1 MRRIPAIV
9 LCLLMLSLCACSSA
23 GSGDQTD
30 AEISVAADSG
40 STVTDERATEP
51 TDTEPTATEL
61 TLDMEQAVRDL
72 DEYCGLFPRSYRMSS
87 EDLPDQN
94 IVYDFT
100 GDGYDDLI
108 TGYMSGSGI
117 IVDHIVVYDVAN
129 QVFYKLGDP
138 EASYSISSFEDG
150 CLTAVE
156 YIYPDTYYSGT
167 VEFVNNELV
176 FTRIAPCSARTYA
189 FVTP

>member
-9 LCLLMLSLCACSSA
+9 VCLLMLSLCACSSA

-30 AEISVAADSG
+30 AESSAAADGG
-40 STVTDERATEP
+40 SAVTDERDTEP

-72 DEYCGLFPRSYRMSS
+72 DEYCGLFPSSYRMSS

-117 IVDHIVVYDVAN
+117 IVEHIVVYDVAN

>member
-1 MRRIPAIV
+1 MRRISAIV

-30 AEISVAADSG
+30 AESSAAADSG
-40 STVTDERATEP
+40 STVTDERAAEP

-72 DEYCGLFPRSYRMSS
+72 DEYCGLFPTSYRMSS

-138 EASYSISSFEDG
+138 EASYNISSFEDG

-176 FTRIAPCSARTYA
+176 FTRIAPCSARTYT

>member
-30 AEISVAADSG
+30 AEISAAADSG

-87 EDLPDQN
+87 EDLPDRN
-94 IVYDFT
+94 I
-100 GDGYDDLI
+100 
-108 TGYMSGSGI
+108 
-117 IVDHIVVYDVAN
+117 VYDVAN

>member
-23 GSGDQTD
+23 GSGDQAD
-30 AEISVAADSG
+30 AESSAAADSG

-61 TLDMEQAVRDL
+61 TLDMEQAARDL
-72 DEYCGLFPRSYRMSS
+72 DEYCGLFPSSYRMSS

>member
-1 MRRIPAIV
+1 MRRLPAIV

-30 AEISVAADSG
+30 AESSAAADSG

-51 TDTEPTATEL
+51 TDAEPTATEL

-72 DEYCGLFPRSYRMSS
+72 DEYCGLFPTSYRMSS

-117 IVDHIVVYDVAN
+117 IVEHIVVYDVAN

>member
-1 MRRIPAIV
+1 MRRLPAIV
-9 LCLLMLSLCACSSA
+9 LCLLLLSLCACSSA

-30 AEISVAADSG
+30 AESSAAADSG

-72 DEYCGLFPRSYRMSS
+72 DEYCGLFPTSYRMSS

-117 IVDHIVVYDVAN
+117 IVEHIVVYDVAN

-167 VEFVNNELV
+167 VEFVDTELV
-176 FTRIAPCSARTYA
+176 FTRITPCSARTYA